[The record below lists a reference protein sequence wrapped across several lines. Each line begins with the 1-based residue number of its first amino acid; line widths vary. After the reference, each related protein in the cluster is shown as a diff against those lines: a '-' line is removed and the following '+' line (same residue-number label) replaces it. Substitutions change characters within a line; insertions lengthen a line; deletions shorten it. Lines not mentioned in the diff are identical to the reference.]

1 MDESYFKAKR
11 VRGKRGRGVSGKQL
25 VFGMLKRDGKVY
37 TQIVKNCFAGELMPI
52 ASLIALLFILIAR
65 SFDGLV
71 DYEAYYK
78 VKHSKNKFVNNH
90 INGIENSKGYAMY
103 RLSKFK
109 GIKKENFLL
118 HLKNVNLDI
127 ITAKI
132 QESSIIFY

>member
-1 MDESYFKAKR
+1 M
-11 VRGKRGRGVSGKQL
+11 SGKQL